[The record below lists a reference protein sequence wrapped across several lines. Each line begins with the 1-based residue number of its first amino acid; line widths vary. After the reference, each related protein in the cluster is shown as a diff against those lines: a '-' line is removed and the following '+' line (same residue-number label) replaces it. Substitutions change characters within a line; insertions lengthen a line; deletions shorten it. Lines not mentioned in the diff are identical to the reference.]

1 MTVGIMM
8 ALSKNYA
15 KQVYDIAESQNG
27 YFTAKQALASGYSD
41 RMQTYHVQNGDW
53 VRESRGIFRLSS
65 YPPVQ
70 EPELMVWYLWSCNRK
85 GVPQAVFSHATALQV
100 YSLSSWNSP
109 KLHMTVPPKFRRMVV
124 PEVLYLHYQQL
135 SKKDITI
142 RYGVPVTK
150 PLRTIVDL
158 LVDGQ
163 TPSKYIIEA
172 LEEARDQNLILNGEI
187 ADANLTEDERELLE
201 ALMRKVA

>member
-1 MTVGIMM
+1 
-8 ALSKNYA
+8 
-15 KQVYDIAESQNG
+15 
-27 YFTAKQALASGYSD
+27 
-41 RMQTYHVQNGDW
+41 
-53 VRESRGIFRLSS
+53 
-65 YPPVQ
+65 
-70 EPELMVWYLWSCNRK
+70 
-85 GVPQAVFSHATALQV
+85 
-100 YSLSSWNSP
+100 
-109 KLHMTVPPKFRRMVV
+109 MVV

-187 ADANLTEDERELLE
+187 ADANLTEDERVLLE